1 MQLIWTFAFLNGRI
15 FYRCDPFT
23 PNSPNSGT
31 VLFTQIIQIFPAS
44 ALEWLFFKSKAL
56 NWALGFHRLICA
68 SINMFNLD
76 FEKTIPSIIVTS
88 SSVMQ

>member
-31 VLFTQIIQIFPAS
+31 VLFTQIIQIFPGVSIGMA
-44 ALEWLFFKSKAL
+44 FFQIKGA
-56 NWALGFHRLICA
+56 
-68 SINMFNLD
+68 
-76 FEKTIPSIIVTS
+76 
-88 SSVMQ
+88 